1 MDIIAIVI
9 ILAFIAFFSGIE
21 IAFLSANKLRIEL
34 DKNKGTTS
42 GKILSKFNE
51 NRHQFISTML
61 VGLNICVILFGN
73 MMANRLIPENFSF
86 LPKGNFA
93 LLLTQTVI
101 TTFIVLFLGEFFPK
115 ALFRINPDKILSF
128 FAIPLKVINAILY
141 PFTAILVGTSRLFM
155 RWFLKSDITEH
166 KEEFSAIDL
175 EYLIKEVSSSADK
188 KGETEEVKEIDAN
201 IFEKALYLKDVK
213 VRECMVHRMKVEAV
227 KNDASI
233 EELRQKFIDT
243 QHSRILIYG
252 DSIDHIVGYIHHQE
266 LFKSPKEIK
275 QIIRPILNITETMT
289 ARDLLYTFIK
299 ESKSIACVIDEY
311 GGTAGII
318 TLEDLMEEIFGE
330 INDEHDEEDSTE
342 TLLKDGSYILAG
354 DLEIDYLNEK
364 YDLAIPES
372 EDYET
377 LNGYIIHEH
386 ESIPENNEEL
396 EIGRYQFKILN
407 AEENRINLIMLK
419 IIKDEN
425 F

>member
-188 KGETEEVKEIDAN
+188 KGEIEDVKEIDAN

-227 KNDASI
+227 KNDATI

-419 IIKDEN
+419 IIKEEN

>member
-1 MDIIAIVI
+1 MDIITLVI

-86 LPKGNFA
+86 LPKGNFT

>member
-1 MDIIAIVI
+1 MDIIAILI

-93 LLLTQTVI
+93 LLLTQTII
-101 TTFIVLFLGEFFPK
+101 TTLIVLFLGEFFPK

-128 FAIPLKVINAILY
+128 FAIPLKIINAILY

-166 KEEFSAIDL
+166 KEEFSALDL

-188 KGETEEVKEIDAN
+188 KGEIEEVKEIDAN

-227 KNDASI
+227 KNDATI

-252 DSIDHIVGYIHHQE
+252 DSIDNIVGYIHHQE

>member
-1 MDIIAIVI
+1 
-9 ILAFIAFFSGIE
+9 
-21 IAFLSANKLRIEL
+21 
-34 DKNKGTTS
+34 
-42 GKILSKFNE
+42 
-51 NRHQFISTML
+51 
-61 VGLNICVILFGN
+61 
-73 MMANRLIPENFSF
+73 MANRLIPENFSF

-93 LLLTQTVI
+93 LLLAQTVI
-101 TTFIVLFLGEFFPK
+101 TTLIVLFLGEFFPK

-128 FAIPLKVINAILY
+128 FAIPLKIINAILY
-141 PFTAILVGTSRLFM
+141 PLTAILVGTSRLFM

-188 KGETEEVKEIDAN
+188 KGEIEEVKEIDAN

-227 KNDASI
+227 KNDATI

-252 DSIDHIVGYIHHQE
+252 ESIDHIVGYIHHQE
-266 LFKSPKEIK
+266 LFRSPKEIK

-299 ESKSIACVIDEY
+299 ESKNIACVIDEY

>member
-1 MDIIAIVI
+1 MDIIAILI

-93 LLLTQTVI
+93 LLLTQTII
-101 TTFIVLFLGEFFPK
+101 TTLIVLFLGEFFPK

-128 FAIPLKVINAILY
+128 FAIPLKIINAILY

-188 KGETEEVKEIDAN
+188 KGEIEEVKEIDAN

-227 KNDASI
+227 KNDATI

-252 DSIDHIVGYIHHQE
+252 DSIDNIVGYIHHQE

>member
-1 MDIIAIVI
+1 MDIITLVI

-86 LPKGNFA
+86 MPKGNFA

-233 EELRQKFIDT
+233 DELRQKFIDT